1 MKNNMQNEIRHFI
14 NNVDEV
20 ESTLRAIR
28 EVARYLNGKGST
40 CSGKVQIS
48 VGFDNG
54 RHLYVKKEI
63 AISVFTNLEQHY
75 SNRLEELAK
84 AIDLKKKP
92 SPEKWW
98 QKIISKNGR

>member
-14 NNVDEV
+14 NNIDEV

-28 EVARYLNGKGST
+28 EVVRYLNEKDNT
-40 CSGKVQIS
+40 CAGKVQIS
-48 VGFDNG
+48 VGFDDG
-54 RHLYVKKEI
+54 RHLYVNKEI

-75 SNRLEELAK
+75 SNRFEELAK
-84 AIDLKKKP
+84 AIDLQKKP

-98 QKIISKNGR
+98 QKIMNNNRG

>member
-28 EVARYLNGKGST
+28 EVVRYLNKKDST
-40 CSGKVQIS
+40 CAGKVQIS
-48 VGFDNG
+48 VGFDNA
-54 RHLYVKKEI
+54 RLVYVNKEI

-98 QKIISKNGR
+98 KKIISNNRG